1 MRDLIRHFNQFQTQY
16 RGKRRKEE
24 NPQAI
29 HIGRYNMDVEIPFTV
44 YDPKS
49 LKRSLPQPVQEPCYS
64 VRPMSKRQI
73 YKLDRDGVIADA
85 KLFNTKDPESIKV
98 FKPYGKATP
107 NDRKG
112 KALLRRFE
120 HGALLPGMMSVGQWN
135 KLKEMGVNLQ

>member
-29 HIGRYNMDVEIPFTV
+29 HIARYNMDVKIPVTV

-49 LKRSLPQPVQEPCYS
+49 LKRKIAEPVQEACYS
-64 VRPMSKRQI
+64 IRPMSKKQI
-73 YKLDRDGVIADA
+73 YKLDRKGVIADA
-85 KLFNTKDPESIKV
+85 KAFNTKDLDAVKE
-98 FKPYGKATP
+98 FKPYGKNTP

-112 KALLRRFE
+112 KALLRRFL
-120 HGALLPGMMSVGQWN
+120 HGALLPGMMSIGEWR
-135 KLKEMGVNLQ
+135 KLKDMGVDLQ

>member
-98 FKPYGKATP
+98 FKPTVKPHRMIA
-107 NDRKG
+107 K
-112 KALLRRFE
+112 
-120 HGALLPGMMSVGQWN
+120 V
-135 KLKEMGVNLQ
+135 KLCFGDSSMAHCYQA